1 MKNWV
6 FNLQLF
12 AGGHSV
18 TVVKDDGVSSAS
30 ASSSSDVQKGA
41 EVTLT
46 VTFASGYELD
56 KYDVITGG
64 VTVDPATKKFTMGE
78 EDVVIAVRSKGSGAY
93 KVVENTVV
101 NVNGTVTKLQRGLII
116 KYGVNGAIIG
126 VDGDAS
132 DLSSLSAD
140 MLAALVDSG
149 AVVKL

>member
-18 TVVKDDGVSSAS
+18 TVVKDDGVSAAS
-30 ASSSSDVQKGA
+30 ASSTTDVQKNA

-64 VTVDPATKKFTMGE
+64 VTVDQATKKFTMGE
-78 EDVVIAVRSKGSGAY
+78 EDVVIAVRSKGSGDY
-93 KVVENTVV
+93 KVIENTLV

-126 VDGDAS
+126 VDGEAS

>member
-18 TVVKDDGVSSAS
+18 TVVKDDGVSAAS
-30 ASSSSDVQKGA
+30 ASSTTDVQKNA

-78 EDVVIAVRSKGSGAY
+78 ADVVIAVRSKGTGAY